1 VVVVAVVVAVVAAVI
16 AAVIAA
22 VVAVVIAA
30 VVVVVVAVVVAVVI
44 VAVVDAVVD
53 VVLAAVCQPAV
64 TESTIAEEAV
74 AGINRGSEA
83 TTQRV
88 GNSTAT
94 GDGDTTTSKK
104 IFFNER

>member
-1 VVVVAVVVAVVAAVI
+1 MVVVAVI
-16 AAVIAA
+16 AAVVAVVIAA
-22 VVAVVIAA
+22 VIVAVVIAA